1 MNVLIVEDEE
11 QAANKMRRFLKELMP
26 GTFIHGALESVADAV
41 EWLKDNPNPDLIFMD
56 IHLADDL
63 SFEIF
68 TKVEVSSPVIFTTAY
83 DQYALRAFK
92 LNSVDYLLKP
102 IEKVELERA
111 LQKYHTYFTNP
122 QELLAGNQ
130 RYITAK
136 SDYENRYKQRFIS
149 KIGDK
154 IVAVNTV
161 DIVYA
166 YSENKATR
174 LRDSD
179 GKNYLID
186 FSLEQLEDLLDP
198 EIFFR
203 LNRQYMSRFEGI
215 QKMVS
220 YSNSRM
226 KISLKNCDDADIVLS
241 REKTRLFKLWIDK

>member
-149 KIGDK
+149 KIGD
-154 IVAVNTV
+154 NCCCEHCG
-161 DIVYA
+161 YC
-166 YSENKATR
+166 
-174 LRDSD
+174 LR
-179 GKNYLID
+179 
-186 FSLEQLEDLLDP
+186 
-198 EIFFR
+198 IF
-203 LNRQYMSRFEGI
+203 
-215 QKMVS
+215 
-220 YSNSRM
+220 
-226 KISLKNCDDADIVLS
+226 
-241 REKTRLFKLWIDK
+241 